1 MNIATDNIREDIYF
15 SRLVSHQ
22 NTLAYMLGKVR
33 GIFNYEGLP
42 LTIPRDV
49 LEGYLTQSGSA
60 VFYEHEGD
68 FFVSDAT
75 PYGEADIYGR
85 QVEVSIA
92 HKIDGIQK
100 QLTRRIGVDAVLICN
115 DPERAGLSPLLEEY
129 AALMAQAKL
138 SMLRAFVDLR
148 STRII
153 QAKDQNS
160 YEAALAYEDSLR
172 RGDITV
178 MLAEEL
184 GDMTG
189 VEVHQTPVQ
198 GNPATQ
204 IIELTQYVQSLY
216 YGELGLD
223 VNNNL
228 KRAYVSESELE
239 KTTGAPL
246 LDIMHDCRQEAVR
259 DINALFGTDIT
270 VSIAETWAGDMNTA
284 DNTNAEEA
292 DNAQPESDGTAGGSG
307 GSGGSG
313 EPAADEEPDEEGT
326 EEADG
331 DPEEPEEATSEEVTE
346 AAAAMLGEE
355 TETAEEADNG

>member
-49 LEGYLTQSGSA
+49 MEGYLTQSGSA

-259 DINALFGTDIT
+259 DINALFGTDIF
-270 VSIAETWAGDMNTA
+270 VSISETWAGDMSST
-284 DNTNAEEA
+284 DNNPSDEET
-292 DNAQPESDGTAGGSG
+292 DNEESTSDGEAGGSG
-307 GSGGSG
+307 DQQDGGA
-313 EPAADEEPDEEGT
+313 EADEEP
-326 EEADG
+326 EADAEG
-331 DPEEPEEATSEEVTE
+331 EADADDPEQPEEATADEVTH
-346 AAAAMLGEE
+346 AADAMLGED
-355 TETAEEADNG
+355 TDEEADNG